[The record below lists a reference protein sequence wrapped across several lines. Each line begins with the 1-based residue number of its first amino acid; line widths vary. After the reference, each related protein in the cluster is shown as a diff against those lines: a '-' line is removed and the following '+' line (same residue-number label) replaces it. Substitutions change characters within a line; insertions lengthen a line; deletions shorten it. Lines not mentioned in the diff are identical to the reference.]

1 MAIIDKTFETIKFD
15 YVGGV
20 ATIILN
26 RPERLNSFT
35 EQMHLELKEVLFV
48 LQSRLDLRGVII
60 SGEGRGFC
68 AGQDLSERAVLPEGQ
83 VRDLSEGLEKN
94 YKPLILAIRALPVPV
109 VCFVN
114 GVAAG
119 AGLSLVLACDIIIAA
134 KSASFLQAFVRIG
147 LAPDAGSTY
156 FLPRLIGTQ
165 RAMAM
170 SMLGEVISAE
180 QAEQW
185 GLVWRLVED
194 AELTNEMQL
203 MRERLQSG
211 ATCSYAA
218 IKDLIYNSG
227 TVELE
232 EQLTR
237 EALAQRE
244 LGYTED
250 YREGTQAFLEK
261 RKARFKGR

>member
-1 MAIIDKTFETIKFD
+1 MLIIKKSFETILFEYD
-15 YVGGV
+15 GGV
-20 ATIILN
+20 ASITLN
-26 RPERLNSFT
+26 RPERLNSFSQ
-35 EQMHLELKEVLFV
+35 QMHAELKEVLFV

-60 SGEGRGFC
+60 TGSGRGFC
-68 AGQDLSERAVLPEGQ
+68 AGQDLSERQGLPEGKA
-83 VRDLSEGLEKN
+83 RDLGESLDKH
-94 YKPLILAIRALPVPV
+94 YKPLVLAFRALPVPV

-119 AGLSLVLACDIIIAA
+119 AGLSLALACDIIIAT

-170 SMLGEVISAE
+170 SMLGEMVSAQ

-185 GLVWRLVED
+185 GLVWALIEDGELV
-194 AELTNEMQL
+194 NEIQL
-203 MRERLQSG
+203 MKEKLQSG
-211 ATCSYAA
+211 ATNAYAA
-218 IKDLIYNSG
+218 IKDLINNSDN
-227 TVELE
+227 VNLE

-237 EALAQRE
+237 EAHIQRE

-261 RKARFKGR
+261 RKALFNGR